1 MEKVWI
7 GKSADTGHCYG
18 AQRRKNA
25 TKTNE
30 GKRKGKETFDEAK
43 GDKHIGQP
51 ELHGLLHWGG
61 PLV

>member
-1 MEKVWI
+1 MWI

-18 AQRRKNA
+18 AQRRKNV

-51 ELHGLLHWGG
+51 KLHGLLH
-61 PLV
+61 

>member
-18 AQRRKNA
+18 AQRRKNV

-51 ELHGLLHWGG
+51 ELHGLLH
-61 PLV
+61 